1 MTTDDPNS
9 MLVVGVLLSSI
20 GTLWI
25 VFRPVTK
32 FERDSEKVQKIRQAW
47 GMTKPETLPLV
58 NGIFFV
64 CIGALLV
71 LTALAFKLAGAKP

>member
-1 MTTDDPNS
+1 MTTDDANS
-9 MLVVGVLLSSI
+9 MLGVGVLLCSI
-20 GTLWI
+20 GTLLI

-32 FERDSEKVQKIRQAW
+32 FERDSKEVQKIRQAW

-64 CIGALLV
+64 IIGALFV
-71 LTALAFKLAGAKP
+71 LTVLAFKLAGAKP

>member
-1 MTTDDPNS
+1 MADGDANS
-9 MLVVGVLLSSI
+9 MLVVGVLLCSI

-32 FERDSEKVQKIRQAW
+32 FERDSKELQKIRQIW

-58 NGIFFV
+58 NGICFVSIGAFFV
-64 CIGALLV
+64 IA
-71 LTALAFKLAGAKP
+71 ALAFKFAGAKP